1 MDSLVAL
8 ASLSGCPPEVGRVL
22 EGLGWIVQR
31 LGTLED
37 AEQELL
43 DKVAMSMEEK
53 TRQPVDMAV
62 LSTLIDV
69 AAKAAKI
76 SWNAE
81 GRSGDAELL
90 VTHLA
95 KEMEDKMNA
104 HRLAAAERLRQMVPR
119 KGKAKVQRW
128 PTRLHRRLNEAGDN
142 QALRESV
149 ERNERNRWIK
159 ELKSPAGGKGASDG

>member
-1 MDSLVAL
+1 MVELVPQIVMDDRRSTGPSFRMKGPVASPLGAMDSLVAL

-22 EGLGWIVQR
+22 E
-31 LGTLED
+31 D

-43 DKVAMSMEEK
+43 DKVAMPMEEK

-119 KGKAKVQRW
+119 KGEGQSTEMA
-128 PTRLHRRLNEAGDN
+128 N
-142 QALRESV
+142 ALAQETQ
-149 ERNERNRWIK
+149 
-159 ELKSPAGGKGASDG
+159 

>member
-1 MDSLVAL
+1 
-8 ASLSGCPPEVGRVL
+8 
-22 EGLGWIVQR
+22 
-31 LGTLED
+31 
-37 AEQELL
+37 
-43 DKVAMSMEEK
+43 
-53 TRQPVDMAV
+53 MAV

-104 HRLAAAERLRQMVPR
+104 HRLAAAERLRQM
-119 KGKAKVQRW
+119 GEGQSTEMA
-128 PTRLHRRLNEAGDN
+128 N
-142 QALRESV
+142 ALAQETQ
-149 ERNERNRWIK
+149 
-159 ELKSPAGGKGASDG
+159 